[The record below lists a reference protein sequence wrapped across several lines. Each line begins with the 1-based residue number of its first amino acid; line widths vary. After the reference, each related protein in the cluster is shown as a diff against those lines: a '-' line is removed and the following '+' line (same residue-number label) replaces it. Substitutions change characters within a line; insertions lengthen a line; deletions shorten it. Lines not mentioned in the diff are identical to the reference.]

1 MSRSVKACSP
11 PALAGANGLSTT
23 VEGADRPTPHDSKFT
38 SPRPQRQRRFV
49 VMVWR
54 GGLLPMGTHHPSLPL
69 WQLALLAR
77 ANCARPA

>member
-23 VEGADRPTPHDSKFT
+23 VEGADRPTPHEDIMSSLLPTGKT
-38 SPRPQRQRRFV
+38 RTL

-54 GGLLPMGTHHPSLPL
+54 GGLLPMAEHHPSLSL
-69 WQLALLAR
+69 WELALLAR
-77 ANCARPA
+77 ANCERPA